1 MDSTQEIRVRR
12 RMQSW
17 IRSQSASTMTPS
29 PQLTNSF
36 VDLRNFDTT
45 YIKEINRKYL
55 WNLKTCGKGR
65 DMTAEKPQKSI
76 WPKSL
81 TCYFLMRWIITEV
94 LTIIRY
100 PYQRASV
107 VELPLPVQLASRT
120 DIASSRRAVIIEA
133 LTGAMNSNTGMRLQ
147 ICRAACSTG

>member
-1 MDSTQEIRVRR
+1 MTERNRGGRTREILSPCQSMDSTQEIRVRR
-12 RMQSW
+12 RMQFW

-29 PQLTNSF
+29 PQLTSSFLDHRNS
-36 VDLRNFDTT
+36 DTT
-45 YIKEINRKYL
+45 CVKEININFFL

-81 TCYFLMRWIITEV
+81 TCYFFMRWIITEV
-94 LTIIRY
+94 LTIIIY

-107 VELPLPVQLASRT
+107 VELSLPTQ
-120 DIASSRRAVIIEA
+120 
-133 LTGAMNSNTGMRLQ
+133 
-147 ICRAACSTG
+147 